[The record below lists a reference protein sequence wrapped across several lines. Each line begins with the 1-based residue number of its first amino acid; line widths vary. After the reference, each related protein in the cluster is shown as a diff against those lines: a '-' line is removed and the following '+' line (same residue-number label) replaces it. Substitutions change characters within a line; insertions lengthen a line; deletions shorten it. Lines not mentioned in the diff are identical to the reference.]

1 MANAST
7 GHYAPL
13 HREQRL
19 DDMDERIKREG
30 LSAFGMDND
39 PAKWRQGLVEKEPGM
54 WVHPSLLTGD
64 DPVARAGKPESRG
77 KSEAQNHRRRDSGS
91 NWTPSNDKAA
101 RRRRRKKQKRKKG
114 GRGVKRSSASASSS
128 VGRETRGN
136 GDGAAAPA
144 AQPPSQV
151 RAGL

>member
-39 PAKWRQGLVEKEPGM
+39 PAKWRQGLVEKEPREC
-54 WVHPSLLTGD
+54 LI
-64 DPVARAGKPESRG
+64 ARVPWRTHSRPG
-77 KSEAQNHRRRDSGS
+77 CKSAVPMHSPPRP
-91 NWTPSNDKAA
+91 W
-101 RRRRRKKQKRKKG
+101 RKQ
-114 GRGVKRSSASASSS
+114 
-128 VGRETRGN
+128 
-136 GDGAAAPA
+136 
-144 AQPPSQV
+144 
-151 RAGL
+151 L